1 MATLN
6 SDLNLVL
13 AVQRTNQTYN
23 LMRDELPMLDQAFSE
38 GLQQAV
44 IVAKSTSNQVIS
56 LGPLTTVQTL
66 LLISDQT
73 VTAKINGEATGHAC
87 KNMLLTGAS
96 VTALTL
102 TNESATLDANV
113 RLIMLGA

>member
-6 SDLNLVL
+6 ADLNLVL

-23 LMRDELPMLDQAFSE
+23 LMRDELPMLDQAFNE

-44 IVAKSTSNQVIS
+44 IVAKDTDDQVIS
-56 LGPLTTVQTL
+56 LGPLATVQTL
-66 LLISDQT
+66 LMISDQA
-73 VTAKINGEATGHAC
+73 VTPKINSEATGHAC

-102 TNESATLDANV
+102 TNESVTLDANV
-113 RLIMLGA
+113 RLIMLGI